1 MSSELKE
8 NKMGT
13 MPMKRLLAS
22 ISLPLVISMLMQA
35 MYNVVDSL
43 FVSRV
48 SENALTAVSL
58 AFPVQNFMI
67 AVGVG
72 TGVGMNAYLSRSLGE
87 KNKHDV
93 DLAANNGIFLA
104 IMNYIVML
112 ILGLLLT
119 KVYYKAQTDIAEIIE
134 GGEAYL
140 QICIVGSFGLFLQL
154 SMERLLQSTGKAF
167 FSMITQLVGAILN
180 IIFDPIF
187 IFGYFGIPAMGV
199 TGAALS
205 TILGQII
212 AMFIG
217 LILNIKINKEI
228 TISPKGFRP
237 NLGAIKRI
245 YSVGIPSIVMQ
256 SVSSVMTFG
265 MNNILMVFSSTATA
279 VFGVYFK
286 LQSFVIM
293 PVLGLNN
300 GMVPVISYNY
310 GARNRQRII
319 QAIKLSMIAAFCI
332 MLIGLILF
340 QTVPVQI
347 LALFDASPQM
357 LEIGVPALKI
367 ISIHFILAGFDIIM
381 NAVFQAFGKGF
392 YSLLTS
398 LTRQLIVLLPVAYI
412 LSKTKVLANV
422 WWCFPIAEIV
432 CVTVSICFMTVIYKK
447 IIKNI

>member
-43 FVSRV
+43 FVSRI

-119 KVYYKAQTDIAEIIE
+119 NVYYKAQTDIAEIIE

-187 IFGYFGIPAMGV
+187 IFGYFGVPAMGV
-199 TGAALS
+199 AGAALS

-265 MNNILMVFSSTATA
+265 MNNILMVFSSTASCFRCIFQTSKLCYNA
-279 VFGVYFK
+279 RSRFKQRHGSGNK
-286 LQSFVIM
+286 LQLRRKKPTKNYSGNKIKHDCRFLHYAYRAYFVPNSSRTDFSSF
-293 PVLGLNN
+293 
-300 GMVPVISYNY
+300 
-310 GARNRQRII
+310 
-319 QAIKLSMIAAFCI
+319 
-332 MLIGLILF
+332 
-340 QTVPVQI
+340 
-347 LALFDASPQM
+347 
-357 LEIGVPALKI
+357 
-367 ISIHFILAGFDIIM
+367 
-381 NAVFQAFGKGF
+381 
-392 YSLLTS
+392 
-398 LTRQLIVLLPVAYI
+398 
-412 LSKTKVLANV
+412 
-422 WWCFPIAEIV
+422 
-432 CVTVSICFMTVIYKK
+432 
-447 IIKNI
+447 